1 MNSRVRR
8 SSYIL
13 VYLLLIPFAFGGCG
27 KKEGT
32 YSVSGYDFT
41 LPDLGG
47 NDVSFS
53 DFQGQVIMVNFW
65 APWCGPCRMETP
77 DLIDLYGEYG
87 DQGLQIVGV
96 AVAFRGERS
105 VYDFVRQFGV
115 SYPILL
121 GNNEVVKN
129 YGGFRGIPTTFLF
142 SRDGDLYRKY
152 VGMRPREVF
161 EKDILE
167 LL

>member
-1 MNSRVRR
+1 MNSGVNR
-8 SSYIL
+8 SSQIL
-13 VYLLLIPFAFGGCG
+13 VFLVLITLALGGCG
-27 KKEGT
+27 EKEGT
-32 YSVSGYDFT
+32 YSVRDYNFT
-41 LPDLGG
+41 LPDLEG

-77 DLIDLYGEYG
+77 DLMDLDGEYS

-96 AVAFRGERS
+96 AVGFRGEQS

-142 SRDGDLYRKY
+142 TRDGELYRKY

>member
-1 MNSRVRR
+1 MNSRVNR
-8 SSYIL
+8 SSQIL
-13 VYLLLIPFAFGGCG
+13 VLLLLIPLAFGGCA

-32 YSVSGYDFT
+32 YSARDYGFT
-41 LPDLGG
+41 LPDLQG

-77 DLIDLYGEYG
+77 DLMDLYGEYS
-87 DQGLQIVGV
+87 DKGLQIVGV
-96 AVAFRGERS
+96 AVGFRGEQS
-105 VYDFVRQFGV
+105 VYDFVEQFGV

-121 GNNEVVKN
+121 GNNEVAKK
-129 YGGFRGIPTTFLF
+129 YGGFRGIPATFLF
-142 SRDGDLYRKY
+142 TRDGELYRKY
-152 VGMRPREVF
+152 VGMRPRDVF
-161 EKDILE
+161 EKDILA